1 MKKQLIIAIF
11 LTACIENTVA
21 GNQPCTGAECYVGG
35 EQSPPIKSDSNPL
48 PAEGSPNTPP
58 LNPQPA
64 PAPAT
69 PVAPTPA
76 PVMSSS
82 CGPED
87 TAAISCASNV
97 LRQRSYYGDTGL
109 CNLECVDN
117 NGRSGWRFEA
127 LQVRPDLETQIRFSC
142 LPHIP
147 AAFQACGF

>member
-1 MKKQLIIAIF
+1 MKKVTLFAVL
-11 LTACIENTVA
+11 LTLGISTASYADVS
-21 GNQPCTGAECYVGG
+21 V
-35 EQSPPIKSDSNPL
+35 D
-48 PAEGSPNTPP
+48 TP
-58 LNPQPA
+58 PA

-87 TAAISCASNV
+87 MQAIQCATNV
-97 LRQRSYYGDTGL
+97 LRQRSYYGNTGL
-109 CNLECVDN
+109 CDLECVDN